1 MQARYKIRVRV
12 IVEPDEDQ
20 YYVTAPALPGLH
32 IDGPTRQAALRRTK
46 DGIRAYLDS
55 LKKHGEALPVGPDL
69 IIEKVEDLEM
79 GFTSIGEP
87 SGSTPNEWTGLTWP
101 AMADM
106 PGVR

>member
-1 MQARYKIRVRV
+1 MQARYRIRVRV

-32 IDGPTRQAALRRTK
+32 IDGPTREAALRRTK

-55 LKKHGEALPVGPDL
+55 LKKHREALPVGPDL
-69 IIEKVEDLEM
+69 IIEKVEDLDM

-87 SGSTPNEWTGLTWP
+87 SSSMLNEWTGLTWP

>member
-32 IDGPTRQAALRRTK
+32 IDGPTRQTALRRTK

-69 IIEKVEDLEM
+69 TIEKVEDLEM

-87 SGSTPNEWTGLTWP
+87 SSSTPNEWTGLTWP
-101 AMADM
+101 TMADM

>member
-12 IVEPDEDQ
+12 IVEPDDDQ
-20 YYVTAPALPGLH
+20 YYVRAPALPGLH
-32 IDGPTRQAALRRTK
+32 IDGPTRQTALRRTR

-55 LKKHGEALPVGPDL
+55 LKKHGEPLPVGPDL
-69 IIEKVEDLEM
+69 IIAKVEDLDI

-87 SGSTPNEWTGLTWP
+87 SSSNRNEWTGLTWP
-101 AMADM
+101 AMADV